1 MKRMIRRLGLVA
13 NCTKPQAASVVR
25 RVARR
30 ARSLGL
36 ELIADADTAGLVEG
50 IEAVST
56 AVMARRSDMVI
67 ALGGDGTL
75 LRVARELGAHSVPVL
90 GINIGRL
97 GFLTA
102 ISEAGI
108 GKALGDVA
116 AGRFILSPRP
126 LLDGAV
132 LRAGRIVERFQAVND
147 VVVRTGTSSRMVS
160 LDVAINGVMVSSY
173 FCDGIIVASPS
184 GSTGHSLSAGGPILS
199 PETRAFVISLI
210 CPHSL
215 SSRPLVVPDQRLIS
229 VLVSQC
235 SGEVILSADGQFSR
249 RLCQGDTVSVR
260 RSRRVAHF
268 VYLMD
273 HDHFAVLRQKLNWSG
288 RHV

>member
-1 MKRMIRRLGLVA
+1 MV
-13 NCTKPQAASVVR
+13 
-25 RVARR
+25 
-30 ARSLGL
+30 
-36 ELIADADTAGLVEG
+36 ADADTAGLVHG
-50 IEAVST
+50 LKSVSM
-56 AVMARRSDMVI
+56 AEMARLSDMVV

-75 LRVARELGAHSVPVL
+75 LRVARKFASKGVPVL

-102 ISEAGI
+102 ISEAGM
-108 GKALGDVA
+108 GRALDDVV
-116 AGRFILSPRP
+116 AGRFVLSSRA
-126 LLDGAV
+126 LLDGVV
-132 LRAGRIVERFQAVND
+132 LSEGRTVERFHAVND
-147 VVVRTGTSSRMVS
+147 VVVRTGASSRMVS
-160 LDVAINGVMVSSY
+160 LDVAINDVMVSSY
-173 FCDGIIVASPS
+173 FCDGIILASPS

-215 SSRPLVVPDQRLIS
+215 NSRPLVVPDQRVIS

-249 RLCQGDTVSVR
+249 SLDQGDTVSVR
-260 RSRRVAHF
+260 RSRRIARF
-268 VYLMD
+268 VYLPG